1 MRTLVIILAGFA
13 LWAVCLG
20 VAKLLAGTAAF
31 SMTAATLA
39 FVILWFL
46 AAAAN
51 MWLGVSRA
59 GYSVR
64 EELPIFL
71 LIFGLPA
78 AMAVLVDWKFL

>member
-1 MRTLVIILAGFA
+1 
-13 LWAVCLG
+13 
-20 VAKLLAGTAAF
+20 
-31 SMTAATLA
+31 MTAATLA

-46 AAAAN
+46 AAAMN

-59 GYSVR
+59 GYSLR

-78 AMAVLVDWKFL
+78 AIAVLVNWKLL

>member
-1 MRTLVIILAGFA
+1 MRTLIIIVAGFA
-13 LWAVCLG
+13 LWAICLG
-20 VAKLLAGTAAF
+20 VAKLLAGTAAL

-46 AAAAN
+46 AAAMN

-59 GYSVR
+59 GYSLR

-78 AMAVLVDWKFL
+78 AIAVLVNWKLL